1 MKNTETPTGGAPAP
15 THLRL
20 SKEMDAAII
29 MLAEK
34 LEISK
39 QEALRLALRLGLDVM
54 KTNEFD
60 ATKAALSAS
69 IPGDTM
75 VRAFKILAREPDT
88 VELPGNYRST
98 LNEDVGRRRS
108 K

>member
-1 MKNTETPTGGAPAP
+1 MKNTETPGGVSPAP

-20 SKEMDAAII
+20 SKEMDAAIV

-54 KTNEFD
+54 KTNDYD

-69 IPGDTM
+69 VPGDTM
-75 VRAFKILAREPDT
+75 VRAFKILAHA
-88 VELPGNYRST
+88 
-98 LNEDVGRRRS
+98 